1 VVEGEVLHEVL
12 RGHED
17 DPGPSALA
25 LRLMGAVH
33 RIVLRGDSPELAGQY
48 PSAGGEPRNPWPAF
62 LDTVR
67 VYADALRRLVDDP
80 VQTNEPARCA
90 GLLGG
95 FLEIARRAG
104 PPLRL
109 LEVGASAG
117 LNLRFDSYRL
127 RARRRALGTGR
138 LGRCVEVAPVARAGC
153 DAQPV
158 DPRSQEGRLTL
169 AAYVWADQVERLE
182 RLRAALT
189 VAGRVDAPVE
199 RAHAAEWIEERL
211 AQPAGGAVTVVFHS
225 IVMQYLTAAERER
238 FERALRGAREPLAW
252 LRMEPEGERLASLRL
267 TLWPAGDE
275 LLLARVGFHG
285 DPVEWLARAV

>member
-117 LNLRFDSYRL
+117 LNLRFDSYRYEL
-127 RARRRALGTGR
+127 GDERWGPADSGVVLRSRLWRARAAMRNRSIPAARRAGSRSPPTCGPTR
-138 LGRCVEVAPVARAGC
+138 WSASSGC
-153 DAQPV
+153 AQP
-158 DPRSQEGRLTL
+158 
-169 AAYVWADQVERLE
+169 
-182 RLRAALT
+182 
-189 VAGRVDAPVE
+189 
-199 RAHAAEWIEERL
+199 
-211 AQPAGGAVTVVFHS
+211 
-225 IVMQYLTAAERER
+225 
-238 FERALRGAREPLAW
+238 
-252 LRMEPEGERLASLRL
+252 
-267 TLWPAGDE
+267 
-275 LLLARVGFHG
+275 
-285 DPVEWLARAV
+285 